1 MWGVRK
7 SSLEQ
12 PALRRRGQKPELE
25 ALPNQSPWRK
35 ASHPVGRHIKMPDLN
50 ASAKDASATG
60 FVETNNAQLG
70 TCFLMC
76 SKHNITLAFI
86 FLIYTYF
93 NV

>member
-25 ALPNQSPWRK
+25 ALPHQSPWRK
-35 ASHPVGRHIKMPDLN
+35 ASHPVGRHVKMPDFN
-50 ASAKDASATG
+50 ASAKDASDAG

-76 SKHNITLAFI
+76 FKHDITLSCV
-86 FLIYTYF
+86 FLIYIHF